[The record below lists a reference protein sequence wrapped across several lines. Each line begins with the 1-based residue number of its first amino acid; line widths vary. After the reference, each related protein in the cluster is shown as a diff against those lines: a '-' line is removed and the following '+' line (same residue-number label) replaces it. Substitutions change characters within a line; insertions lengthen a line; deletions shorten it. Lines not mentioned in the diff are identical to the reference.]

1 MQDTKIYYQK
11 FGDGCFQLVSP
22 YHYESGIKTGFPCS
36 LPFLTYDGKG
46 QFVFLPGF
54 CWDGASVPGQ
64 LSAQTIAEI
73 MLSLPHD
80 GKFRMFRA
88 GLIDPLVWLE
98 TANKEMRA
106 DAIKAGMPFAESEIF
121 FVAVRDF
128 GSKNAF
134 GGNPI
139 LEAA

>member
-1 MQDTKIYYQK
+1 
-11 FGDGCFQLVSP
+11 
-22 YHYESGIKTGFPCS
+22 
-36 LPFLTYDGKG
+36 
-46 QFVFLPGF
+46 
-54 CWDGASVPGQ
+54 
-64 LSAQTIAEI
+64 
-73 MLSLPHD
+73 
-80 GKFRMFRA
+80 MFRA